1 MGMTKASLDLQIQQE
16 TQKAIATLQQNMVYL
31 EKMTKIIDANMR
43 QAYMVMMQDFAQ
55 LRVRVNFLMS
65 ELKIGMTDQG
75 IIGLEE
81 RYKSFADAENIKMK
95 KEFDD
100 AVEARKK
107 FDEDSKKESTT
118 NVVQ

>member
-1 MGMTKASLDLQIQQE
+1 MGMTKASLDFQIQQE

-65 ELKIGMTDQG
+65 ELKRNMNPEDEEA
-75 IIGLEE
+75 LAE
-81 RYKSFADAENIKMK
+81 RYKVFAETENVKMK
-95 KEFDD
+95 KEFDE

-107 FDEDSKKESTT
+107 FDEDAKKEPPTG
-118 NVVQ
+118 VVQ